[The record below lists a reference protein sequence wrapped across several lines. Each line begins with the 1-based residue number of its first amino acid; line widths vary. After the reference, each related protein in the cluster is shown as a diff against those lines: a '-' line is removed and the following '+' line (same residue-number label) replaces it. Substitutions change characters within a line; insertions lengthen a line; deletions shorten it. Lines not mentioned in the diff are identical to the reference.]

1 MLCKRA
7 GNSPSQLRGQD
18 RTIRIRAGIVPKRI
32 IPSNRTELNKT
43 PSFDLQYTAEIACS
57 AASVNQELARVG
69 RVGVHTVR
77 RKYSWV

>member
-43 PSFDLQYTAEIACS
+43 PSFDLQYTACS
-57 AASVNQELARVG
+57 AASVNQEPARVG